1 MSPYLR
7 LAATAALVATLAA
20 CGSTTGDRALSAALI
35 GGGGGAVVG
44 AVAGN
49 PLAGAAVGG
58 AAGAVVGA
66 VATPRDID
74 LGRPAWR

>member
-35 GGGGGAVVG
+35 GGGGGA
-44 AVAGN
+44 
-49 PLAGAAVGG
+49 
-58 AAGAVVGA
+58 AGAVVGA